1 MSIHIKYRTISAH
14 VFTKNISL
22 MYFSVNEMIKK
33 RNLNTGVNANISL
46 EPTSASQSNNNIN
59 NNIIINRREDGKED
73 IVITRD
79 VTPEDVELECKL
91 VDVSKLI
98 LETYAQILLNQ
109 DKALISNLVTKNSI
123 IVPYDALTNI
133 IKCCVNGSDVDIH
146 VDEDVKCCATKVNPI
161 RRISAVKIISD
172 DKEIVTDFKT
182 TYNREWNELVNRY
195 HLCLKYCV
203 I

>member
-1 MSIHIKYRTISAH
+1 M
-14 VFTKNISL
+14 
-22 MYFSVNEMIKK
+22 
-33 RNLNTGVNANISL
+33 NTGVNANVSL
-46 EPTSASQSNNNIN
+46 EPSSAAQSNNNIN

-79 VTPEDVELECKL
+79 VTLEDVELESKL
-91 VDVSKLI
+91 IDVSKLI

-123 IVPYDALTNI
+123 IVPYESLTNI
-133 IKCCVNGSDVDIH
+133 IKCCVNGSSQSELGKANEVDIH
-146 VDEDVKCCATKVNPI
+146 VYEDVKCCASKVNPI
-161 RRISAVKIISD
+161 RRIEAIKIVS
-172 DKEIVTDFKT
+172 EEGEVVTDFKT

-195 HLCLKYCV
+195 HLCLKFCV

>member
-1 MSIHIKYRTISAH
+1 
-14 VFTKNISL
+14 
-22 MYFSVNEMIKK
+22 MYFSVLEMIKK
-33 RNLNTGVNANISL
+33 RSLNTGVNANVSL

-59 NNIIINRREDGKED
+59 NNIIINRRNDGKED

-79 VTPEDVELECKL
+79 VQAIDDEDKVLESKL
-91 VDVSKLI
+91 IDVSKLI

-123 IVPYDALTNI
+123 IVPYESLTNI
-133 IKCCVNGSDVDIH
+133 IKCCVNSNEVDIH
-146 VDEDVKCCATKVNPI
+146 VDEDVKCCASKVNPI
-161 RRISAVKIISD
+161 RSIDAIKIISD
-172 DKEIVTDFKT
+172 NGEIVTDFKT

-203 I
+203 V